1 MPKIK
6 KIRTILIVE
15 DERPLVRV
23 LESQLVKG
31 GFKVLTAF
39 DGQEAMDIC
48 KKQKPDFILLDL
60 LLPRLSGSEFLKKL
74 RQDTELKDIP
84 VLVLTNLVDDRV
96 MIELNQLDIIDYL
109 VKSNIRLN
117 SIIDIVKKYFNK
129 KQK

>member
-1 MPKIK
+1 M
-6 KIRTILIVE
+6 VE
-15 DERPLVRV
+15 DERPLARI

-48 KKQKPDFILLDL
+48 QKQKPDFILLDL
-60 LLPRLSGSEFLKKL
+60 LLPRLSGSDFLKKL
-74 RQDTELKDIP
+74 RQDAELKDIP

-96 MIELNQLDIIDYL
+96 MVELNQLDIIDYL

-129 KQK
+129 KEK